1 MIHILAPLLYNISDM
16 IFNVFQKIVE
26 APINLK
32 LALRGT

>member
-1 MIHILAPLLYNISDM
+1 MIHILAPLLYNISDTF
-16 IFNVFQKIVE
+16 FNIFQKIVE